1 MSVTNLQLV
10 IKQTESDTDRYFE
23 CEQQKIGT
31 SSQASYGMLETKS
44 MFLKHILV
52 PTIWATKMHRH
63 LVFVIAFAILN
74 FDSFN
79 DHSRHKL
86 FIPSHSMDYK

>member
-1 MSVTNLQLV
+1 MEVGPLQTFFFLFAKMSVTNLQLE

-44 MFLKHILV
+44 MFLKHNLV
-52 PTIWATKMHRH
+52 PSIH
-63 LVFVIAFAILN
+63 
-74 FDSFN
+74 
-79 DHSRHKL
+79 
-86 FIPSHSMDYK
+86 

>member
-52 PTIWATKMHRH
+52 PSIH
-63 LVFVIAFAILN
+63 
-74 FDSFN
+74 
-79 DHSRHKL
+79 
-86 FIPSHSMDYK
+86 